1 MSQFDL
7 VRMIVHWSLTLAT
20 IVYLI
25 TGLGIT
31 EYGVVEFVTFGLLTR
46 NLAFIIHD
54 SLLVPVVLLLVAHIA
69 LSILAKKRKPL
80 RDSNA

>member
-1 MSQFDL
+1 L
-7 VRMIVHWSLTLAT
+7 VKKIVHWSLTLAT

-31 EYGVVEFVTFGLLTR
+31 QYRVVELLTFGLLSR

-54 SLLVPVVLLLVAHIA
+54 SLLVPFVILLIAHIA
-69 LSILAKKRKPL
+69 LSILSRNRKPL
-80 RDSNA
+80 RDSGA